1 MSKTQKPN
9 LVTLEYQLHQLPSS
23 QHRSGL
29 AGLILKIQWLQ
40 QQEAFKDSVDT
51 VCKVIH
57 VDADKATLKFNL
69 AGLTALFRSHYSASF
84 VEREQLKPR
93 TKGSQNFRIIQ
104 REFYDADTDR
114 STLTDIYIY
123 QDIVP
128 QGHLV
133 QSFDPTANDS
143 QIWTKL
149 WQEATWGIL
158 RPGDRQRIPFK
169 AMVSGADPPEIAKI
183 WKLLLDSAEPG
194 LSERPDADVPLSST
208 YMLGVQSK
216 NNEGM
221 PMGDRAR
228 FFFLLHFWSYVAQ
241 IYLPIHVDA
250 KDKVTL
256 YGYAIAIPDVR
267 NLALFCQH
275 LPIVLKQ
282 RSTKIKWRKPEAAIV
297 YHPIEAG
304 LSLLSHIQT
313 YLGRNTSN
321 TDINDLI
328 FGIDVFHLYRKKH
341 EAQILSIKNYLP
353 DKDTIEEFTRID
365 SQILNSTFRIQYWQ
379 NLINHRPRITGFD
392 TLLRN
397 LPFAETIG
405 NRWFCRDFRTL
416 FYPQSDPMNPEETDA
431 EQATSEPDVEE
442 PSPRKEMSLAIL
454 VLRLLKNYTRYKL
467 NHQFGI
473 EWNKEWSDQKSD
485 VRNQDPA
492 YQAYKHRKE
501 LVLKDLHIDFRRHR
515 HPNEFLDYFATKFT
529 GVYQYL
535 STEEYLFLAEQ
546 IQSQPELIQ
555 NLCLLALPAL

>member
-1 MSKTQKPN
+1 MSKTQTLD
-9 LVTLEYQLHQLPSS
+9 LVTLDYQLHQLPSS
-23 QHRSGL
+23 QHRAGL
-29 AGLILKIQWLQ
+29 AGSILKIQWLQ
-40 QQEAFKDSVDT
+40 QQETFKDSVDT

-57 VDADKATLKFNL
+57 VDSDKATLQFNL

-104 REFYDADTDR
+104 REIYDVDTDR

-133 QSFDPTANDS
+133 QSFDPTANNS

-169 AMVSGADPPEIAKI
+169 AMVSGSDPPEIARI
-183 WKLLLDSAEPG
+183 WKLLLD
-194 LSERPDADVPLSST
+194 RPDADVPLSST
-208 YMLGVQSK
+208 YMLGVQST

-241 IYLPIHVDA
+241 IYQPIHVDA
-250 KDKVTL
+250 KEKVTL
-256 YGYAIAIPDVR
+256 HGYAISIPDIR

-275 LPIVLKQ
+275 FPIILQQ
-282 RSTKIKWRKPEAAIV
+282 RSTKVKWRKPEEAIV
-297 YHPIEAG
+297 HHPIEAG
-304 LSLLSHIQT
+304 LRLIRSIHT

-321 TDINDLI
+321 LDTDDLI
-328 FGIDVFHLYRKKH
+328 FGIDVLHLYRKKH
-341 EAQILSIKNYLP
+341 EAQILSIKNYLLA
-353 DKDTIEEFTRID
+353 KDTIEEFIKID
-365 SQILNSTFRIQYWQ
+365 SMTFNSTFRIQYWQ
-379 NLINHRPRITGFD
+379 NLICNRPRITGFD
-392 TLLRN
+392 TLLQN

-416 FYPQSDPMNPEETDA
+416 FHPQLDPMKPEETDA
-431 EQATSEPDVEE
+431 EEAESQPDREE
-442 PSPRKEMSLAIL
+442 LSVLKEISLEIL
-454 VLRLLKNYTRYKL
+454 ILRLLKNYTRHKL

-473 EWNKEWSDQKSD
+473 EWNKAWSSQKPD
-485 VRNQDPA
+485 IRNQDPG

-515 HPNEFLDYFATKFT
+515 HPNEFLAYFAAKFT
-529 GVYQYL
+529 GIYQYL
-535 STEEYLFLAEQ
+535 STQEYLLLAKQ
-546 IQSQPELIQ
+546 IQTQPERIQ
-555 NLCLLALPAL
+555 ILCLLALPAI

>member
-1 MSKTQKPN
+1 MSKTQAPN

-40 QQEAFKDSVDT
+40 QQKTFKDSEDA
-51 VCKVIH
+51 VCEAIH
-57 VDADKATLKFNL
+57 IDADKATLRFNL

-84 VEREQLKPR
+84 EEREQFKPR

-104 REFYDADTDR
+104 REIYDADTDR

-169 AMVSGADPPEIAKI
+169 AMVSGTDPPEIAKI
-183 WKLLLDSAEPG
+183 WKLLLDN
-194 LSERPDADVPLSST
+194 RPDSNVPLSST

-256 YGYAIAIPDVR
+256 HGYAIAIPDVR

-275 LPIVLKQ
+275 FPIVLQQ
-282 RSTKIKWRKPEAAIV
+282 RSTKIKWRKPEEAIV
-297 YHPIEAG
+297 HHPIEAG
-304 LSLLSHIQT
+304 LSLLRSIHT
-313 YLGRNTSN
+313 YLGKNTSN
-321 TDINDLI
+321 LDIDDLI

-341 EAQILSIKNYLP
+341 EAQILSIKKYLP
-353 DKDTIEEFTRID
+353 NKYTIEEFTQID
-365 SQILNSTFRIQYWQ
+365 SKIFNFNCRLQYWQ
-379 NLINHRPRITGFD
+379 NLINNRPRITGFD
-392 TLLRN
+392 ILIQN

-416 FYPQSDPMNPEETDA
+416 FYPQSDPMKPEETDA
-431 EQATSEPDVEE
+431 EEATSQPDAEGE
-442 PSPRKEMSLAIL
+442 HPTFYLAIA
-454 VLRLLKNYTRYKL
+454 
-467 NHQFGI
+467 
-473 EWNKEWSDQKSD
+473 D
-485 VRNQDPA
+485 
-492 YQAYKHRKE
+492 
-501 LVLKDLHIDFRRHR
+501 
-515 HPNEFLDYFATKFT
+515 
-529 GVYQYL
+529 
-535 STEEYLFLAEQ
+535 
-546 IQSQPELIQ
+546 
-555 NLCLLALPAL
+555 

>member
-1 MSKTQKPN
+1 MSKIQTPD

-40 QQEAFKDSVDT
+40 QQKTFKDSVDA
-51 VCKVIH
+51 VCEAIH
-57 VDADKATLKFNL
+57 IDADKATLRFNL

-84 VEREQLKPR
+84 VEREQFKPR

-104 REFYDADTDR
+104 REIYDADTDR

-169 AMVSGADPPEIAKI
+169 AMVSGTDPPEIAKI
-183 WKLLLDSAEPG
+183 WKLLLDN
-194 LSERPDADVPLSST
+194 RPDSDVPLSST

-256 YGYAIAIPDVR
+256 HGYAIAIPDVR

-275 LPIVLKQ
+275 FPIVLQQ
-282 RSTKIKWRKPEAAIV
+282 RSTKIKWRKPEEAIV
-297 YHPIEAG
+297 HHPIEAG
-304 LSLLSHIQT
+304 LSLLRSMHT

-321 TDINDLI
+321 LDIDDLI

-341 EAQILSIKNYLP
+341 ESQILSINKYLP
-353 DKDTIEEFTRID
+353 NKDIIEEFTQID
-365 SQILNSTFRIQYWQ
+365 FKIFNFNCRLQYWQ
-379 NLINHRPRITGFD
+379 NLINNRPRITGFD
-392 TLLRN
+392 ILIQN

-416 FYPQSDPMNPEETDA
+416 FYPQSDPMKPEETDA
-431 EQATSEPDVEE
+431 EEATSQPDAEE
-442 PSPRKEMSLAIL
+442 PSPPKEISLEIL
-454 VLRLLKNYTRYKL
+454 ILRLLKNYTRHKL

-473 EWNKEWSDQKSD
+473 EWNKVWSSQKPD
-485 VRNQDPA
+485 IRNQDPG

-515 HPNEFLDYFATKFT
+515 HPNEFLAYFATKFT

-535 STEEYLFLAEQ
+535 STQEYLLLAEQ
-546 IQSQPELIQ
+546 IQTQPERIQ
-555 NLCLLALPAL
+555 ILCLLALPAL